1 MEIERK
7 WMVQGWP
14 EADLP
19 LLYTEIQE
27 QGYVHATIPIV
38 RIRREERLP
47 AASEAK
53 TGTAGQDAASGNGQ
67 DSVRG
72 DGQGSVSGDAP
83 ASCSIRYILCM
94 KSAGRLAREEIEL
107 DITKEDYDRICS
119 GIIEK
124 PMIRK
129 LRRVYGLPDGTHLE
143 VNLVDEG
150 LPSEFMYAEVEFD
163 SVGTARAWDPATV
176 GLGCY
181 LSDDVTEK
189 PGQSMSAYWIQTRLS

>member
-7 WMVQGWP
+7 WMVQTWP

-38 RIRREERLP
+38 RIRREERLHSSTH
-47 AASEAK
+47 AAED
-53 TGTAGQDAASGNGQ
+53 TENC
-67 DSVRG
+67 SVRH
-72 DGQGSVSGDAP
+72 V
-83 ASCSIRYILCM
+83 LCL

-107 DITKEDYDRICS
+107 DISKEDYERICS
-119 GIIEK
+119 GIIGM

-129 LRRVYGLPDGTHLE
+129 VRRVYGLPDGTHLE

-150 LPSEFMYAEVEFD
+150 LPSEFMYAEVEYD
-163 SVGTARAWDPATV
+163 SVEAARAWDPAAV
-176 GLGCY
+176 GLGSY

-189 PGQSMSAYWIQTRLS
+189 PGQSMSAYWIQTRISK